1 MNFNASILKLRQQPR
16 TTFVVIFG
24 TLFVLFV
31 ALFFAIGAL
40 VVQRDLE
47 QRITDTNAA
56 AAELFSEMTQTMEA
70 LAAAPTVEPCSETF
84 LLWLRRIALLPDG
97 VHEIIYAEDGNIL
110 CSVTAGKLETPI
122 QLDPP
127 DYTAAIE
134 RDISVW
140 FRRDL
145 GMLGFPGVVGT
156 FVSSGDF
163 LLVVPE
169 LNLAAPMPNWT
180 QYEMISMG
188 ADGSLWHTE
197 GDYGLYAY
205 VTGNTVGSHV
215 NRIFQPGFAA
225 DGCDALYATCI
236 AVLDPYGPLLQRFG
250 SVILGGIAFAALLAG
265 ALTRLAQVALTGF
278 WSLPS
283 RFRRQLSLE
292 TTACQYQPLLC
303 LQNDRICAIEVL
315 ARWRDDDDTLVP
327 PYEFL
332 PIVERRGLH
341 RRFTQLVVDRA
352 YMELRHLPAGAE
364 PLRVHFNIFPC
375 DFEPDWMLEL
385 FADFLAEKA
394 RFTVVIELVESDV
407 LPIERTRNAIARL
420 RENGILTFIDDFG
433 EGYSSIG
440 YLAGLGTYGV
450 KLDRS
455 FGQAPEGSLMDAML
469 SSAIEMVGKTG
480 QVLVVEGVE
489 TASRLA
495 ALKET
500 GKVAVAQGYF
510 ISRPVSFADL
520 KSLLTQNDFWSN
532 TEAA

>member
-1 MNFNASILKLRQQPR
+1 MSVYASILKLRQQPR
-16 TTFVVIFG
+16 ATFAAIFG
-24 TLFVLFV
+24 VLLVLFV
-31 ALFFAIGAL
+31 ALFFGIGAL
-40 VVQRDLE
+40 LAQRDLE
-47 QRITDTNAA
+47 QRVTETNLAS
-56 AAELFSEMTQTMEA
+56 AEFYDDMVQTMEA
-70 LAAAPTVEPCSETF
+70 LDAQPTVEACSEPF
-84 LLWLRRIALLPDG
+84 LLWMRRIALLPDG
-97 VHEIIYAEDGNIL
+97 VHEIIYARNGSIE

-127 DYTAAIE
+127 DFTAAVDENIN
-134 RDISVW
+134 VW

-169 LNLAAPMPNWT
+169 LNLAAPLPRWM
-180 QYEMISMG
+180 QFEMVSFG
-188 ADGSLWHTE
+188 ADGSLWHSE
-197 GDYGLYAY
+197 GDHGLYA
-205 VTGNTVGSHV
+205 HV
-215 NRIFQPGFAA
+215 LGDTINSPINRVFQPGFTAH
-225 DGCDALYATCI
+225 GCDALNATCI
-236 AVLDPYGPLLQRFG
+236 AVLEPFGPLVQRFG
-250 SVILGGIAFAALLAG
+250 SIILGGITLAVLLAG
-265 ALTRLAQVALTGF
+265 VLTRLARHALNKF

-283 RFRRQLSLE
+283 RFRRQLSLD
-292 TTACQYQPLLC
+292 TTACQYQPLVYLKNN
-303 LQNDRICAIEVL
+303 QIWGVEVL
-315 ARWRDDDDTLVP
+315 ARWRDDDGTLVP
-327 PYEFL
+327 PDEFL

-341 RRFTQLVVDRA
+341 RRFTQFVVDRS
-352 YMELRHLPAGAE
+352 YMELSRLPAGTE

-385 FADFLAEKA
+385 FEDFLADSA
-394 RFTVVIELVESDV
+394 RFTIVIELVESDV

-469 SSAIEMVGKTG
+469 TSAIEMVGKTG

-489 TASRLA
+489 TASRFA
-495 ALKET
+495 ALKEN
-500 GKVAVAQGYF
+500 GKVAIAQGYF
-510 ISRPVSFADL
+510 ISRPVAISDL
-520 KSLLTQNDFWSN
+520 KSLLSRHDFWSDA
-532 TEAA
+532 EAA